1 MWGFVLF
8 CSLLF
13 SGKRR
18 DVETGNE
25 EALLKNEEKNVGAG
39 LCRLVSGVTG
49 SSILKMNEGCLA
61 DIRLNS
67 LYLFHKY
74 RRLYL

>member
-18 DVETGNE
+18 DVEAGNE
-25 EALLKNEEKNVGAG
+25 EALLKNEEKNVGVRFMSAG
-39 LCRLVSGVTG
+39 EWSDGEFY
-49 SSILKMNEGCLA
+49 IENE
-61 DIRLNS
+61 
-67 LYLFHKY
+67 
-74 RRLYL
+74 